1 MWCAVNFENKIE
13 MLNVKIANPHW
24 VVNLL
29 SWHQR
34 EKLNLIVRMVC
45 PDSSWSWIRYKQR
58 RNLNAISPQKL
69 TADCF
74 LKPSL
79 KAFILP
85 LFQGSGYSFCTFR
98 RQLSF
103 CGIHNFAIKIQRTT
117 QKRFFRR
124 TQLRIPLLIPR
135 MKLCYFLSRFM
146 FESTQHNN

>member
-85 LFQGSGYSFCTFR
+85 LFQGSGYSFYTFR

-103 CGIHNFAIKIQRTT
+103 SGIHNFAIKIQRTT